1 MDHKNSFKTQ
11 KEVNTVLNKLAEWK
25 NLFSIKID
33 YFYEGWAIYLK
44 EKSIYPRSI
53 VIFKSYSEDYYS
65 IKSFEIHSNNKKELF
80 KELYVNEKIKTIS
93 NLYSEVKEIIYGK
106 DILGSIS
113 SIKYDKKA

>member
-1 MDHKNSFKTQ
+1 MDHKNSLKTQ
-11 KEVNTVLNKLAEWK
+11 QEVNTVLHKLVEWK
-25 NLFSIKID
+25 NLFSIKVN

-65 IKSFEIHSNNKKELF
+65 IKSFEIHSNKAKEFF
-80 KELYVNEKIKTIS
+80 KELYVSEKIDTLT

-106 DILGSIS
+106 DIIGSIS
-113 SIKYDKKA
+113 KIKCD

>member
-1 MDHKNSFKTQ
+1 MDHKNSLRTQ
-11 KEVNTVLNKLAEWK
+11 KEVNTVLNKLVEWK
-25 NLFSIKID
+25 NIFSIKVD

-65 IKSFEIHSNNKKELF
+65 IKSFEIHSNKEKEFF
-80 KELYVNEKIKTIS
+80 KELYANEKIENLL

-106 DILGSIS
+106 DIIGSIS
-113 SIKYDKKA
+113 RIICD

>member
-1 MDHKNSFKTQ
+1 MDHKNSLKTQ

-25 NLFSIKID
+25 NLFSIKVD

-44 EKSIYPRSI
+44 EKIIYPRSI

-65 IKSFEIHSNNKKELF
+65 IKSFEIHSNKEKEFF
-80 KELYVNEKIKTIS
+80 KELYANEKIENLL
-93 NLYSEVKEIIYGK
+93 NLYTEVKEIIYGK

-113 SIKYDKKA
+113 RIKKL

>member
-1 MDHKNSFKTQ
+1 MDHKNSLKTQ

-25 NLFSIKID
+25 NLFSIKVD

-65 IKSFEIHSNNKKELF
+65 IKSFEIHSNKEKEFF
-80 KELYVNEKIKTIS
+80 KELYANEKIETLL

-106 DILGSIS
+106 DIIGSIS
-113 SIKYDKKA
+113 RMKWD

>member
-1 MDHKNSFKTQ
+1 MDYKNSLKTQ
-11 KEVNTVLNKLAEWK
+11 KEVDIVLNKLDEWK
-25 NLFSIKID
+25 SLFSIKVD

-53 VIFKSYSEDYYS
+53 VIFKLYSEDYYS
-65 IKSFEIHSNNKKELF
+65 IKSFEIHSNKEKEIF
-80 KELYVNEKIKTIS
+80 KELYVNEKIETIL

-113 SIKYDKKA
+113 RIKCD

>member
-1 MDHKNSFKTQ
+1 MDYKNSLKTQ

-25 NLFSIKID
+25 NLFSIKVD

-53 VIFKSYSEDYYS
+53 VIFKSYSEDYFS
-65 IKSFEIHSNNKKELF
+65 IKSFEIHSNKEKEFF
-80 KELYVNEKIKTIS
+80 KELYANEKIETLL

-106 DILGSIS
+106 DIIS
-113 SIKYDKKA
+113 SISRIKCD

>member
-1 MDHKNSFKTQ
+1 MDRKFSLETQ
-11 KEVNTVLNKLAEWK
+11 NEVNAVLNNLADWK
-25 NLFSIKID
+25 KLFSINVD

-65 IKSFEIHSNNKKELF
+65 IKSFEIHSNKEKEFF
-80 KELYVNEKIKTIS
+80 KELYANEKIETFL

-106 DILGSIS
+106 DIIGSIS
-113 SIKYDKKA
+113 RIKWD

>member
-1 MDHKNSFKTQ
+1 MEHKFSTETQ
-11 KEVNTVLNKLAEWK
+11 KEVNTVLDKVSEWK
-25 NLFSIKID
+25 NLFSIKVD

-65 IKSFEIHSNNKKELF
+65 IKSFEIHTNNKKELF
-80 KELYVNEKIKTIS
+80 KELYVNEKIETIS
-93 NLYSEVKEIIYGK
+93 NLYYEVKEIIYGK

-113 SIKYDKKA
+113 SMKCEKKA